1 MGFKDLLRS
10 SIFSAVGKSFKD
22 DFNRADQTGLGGAW
36 SILRSSFNISG
47 NKASATTNNY
57 PLASVTMPYS
67 NVQIDLAGISE
78 GAMAALWV
86 SDAGNWWAVGI
97 DQQAV
102 NCNCSYYYNTYQY
115 YAYNC
120 IDGYNGSFCNASNS
134 VCNATGKGSCKTSN
148 NTCNARSYTCNG
160 YSTACNGGYN
170 STFCVYSYYNSKNKS
185 YTCVSYGGGNCKAF
199 SKFCSSWSSTC
210 NSSSSTCNAWNFVC
224 NSSNYVCNGN
234 FNTSYPN
241 YYNCLNTDV
250 NGPYLSCNTC
260 YPQYIRIIQSVGS
273 TVSTIA
279 SWTASQIIQSL
290 RIKTSGSEIQIQAF
304 SDTGFTSQVDGTLV
318 HTPSGVAVTTNFG
331 ITVQPSQYQGY
342 TIDGIEI
349 TKN

>member
-1 MGFKDLLRS
+1 MGFKDLLKG
-10 SIFSAVGKSFKD
+10 SIFSSVGKSFKD

-36 SILRSSFNISG
+36 NILRSSFNISG
-47 NKASATTNNY
+47 NKAAATTNNY

-67 NVQIDLAGISE
+67 DVKIDLSGVTE
-78 GAMAALWV
+78 GTMAALWV

-102 NCNCSYYYNTYQY
+102 NCNCSYYYNTYYY

-160 YSTACNGGYN
+160 YTTACNGGYN
-170 STFCVYSYYNSKNKS
+170 STYCVYSYYNSKNKA
-185 YTCVSYGGGNCKAF
+185 YTCVSYGGGSCKGY
-199 SKFCSSWSSTC
+199 SKYCTSWSSTC
-210 NSSSSTCNAWNFVC
+210 NSSTSTCNAWNFVC
-224 NSSNYVCNGN
+224 NSSNYVCNGTT
-234 FNTSYPN
+234 NTSYPN
-241 YYNCLNTDV
+241 YYNCLNADQ

-273 TVSTIA
+273 TISTVA

-290 RIKTSGSEIQIQAF
+290 RVKTSGSEIQIQAF
-304 SDTGFTSQVDGTLV
+304 SDTAFASQVDGTLV